1 MIGGLI
7 HKIFGDRQTR
17 LMKRLAPEV
26 ETVKA
31 WAERYRELAETD
43 FPKKTEELVKR
54 YEEGATLDSLLPEAF
69 GLVYEACRRLV
80 GRSWDVVGHSVTWDM
95 VPFDVQIAGAINL
108 HQGKITE
115 MATGEGKTLVATMP
129 LYLNSLAKR
138 GAHLVTVNDYLAR
151 RDAEWMGEI
160 YRFLGTTVGYLQNE
174 METEER
180 KRVYASDI
188 TYGTNNEFGF
198 DYLRDNMRPGKQYQ
212 VQRGFFY
219 AIVDE
224 VDSVLIDEAR
234 TPLIISGPVS
244 GSDLADNYSFL
255 RNKVESLVRKQKQM
269 INELMSKVERVVG
282 KIEDTDDEG
291 AEAAEV
297 EVEDRGET
305 GVNLLLARRGDPKN
319 KKFMKL
325 RKRPGYEKLMLSV
338 EASFMREK
346 RLHELD
352 EELYFVVDEKAN
364 TIDMTEKG
372 RQNLSAEDQ
381 ELFVLPDLSI
391 QIKEIETDLSLSPK
405 ERIRKKDAAYRK
417 YAEKTEIIHNFSQLL
432 KAYTLFE
439 KDVDYVV
446 QDGRVLIVDEFTG
459 RLMPGRR
466 FSEGLHQALEAKE
479 RVTIEGETQTLAT
492 ITLQNYFRM
501 YAKLAGMTGTA
512 ETEEEEFHKIYKL
525 LVEVIPTNRPVRRI
539 DYDDVIFRT
548 KREKYTA
555 IIKEIGRLH
564 ERGLPILVGTVSV
577 EVSETLSR
585 MLTREGIQH
594 NVLNAKYHQREAE
607 IVSLAG
613 KRGAVTIATNM
624 AGRGTDIKLG
634 PGVVQ
639 CERCCIYCSTPSECA
654 SCPNPKKNAAECME
668 DVPCGLQIIGTERH
682 EARRIDRQLR
692 GRAGRQGDPGASR
705 FFISLEDDLMR
716 LFGSERISGV
726 MDRLG
731 LKEGEVIA
739 HPFITRAIGNAQ
751 KRVEMYNFGIRKRL
765 LEYDDV
771 MNKQRE
777 VIYGRR
783 NAILE
788 TADLDAIVT
797 GLIEGVVSDILDKC
811 APEDTAPDEW
821 DLDAAVAELE
831 NLFLVSFDF
840 STLFEGKS
848 ADLKILYDFFRGKA
862 IEAFEIR
869 KSTIPP
875 DLMKQFLT
883 YIMLQS
889 IDAKWMDHLYE
900 LDYLREGI
908 HLRSYAQKDPLVEYK
923 QEAFQMFTAMV
934 DDIDRSILRGLF
946 HARFDWE
953 EREDRRRREDSGV
966 AVHQVTNAYH
976 AAGAAAGAQGAAP
989 GPGPAAAGMAASPV
1003 GAGERP
1009 APKPQPVRA
1018 APRVGRNDPCPCGS
1032 GKKYKRCCGKGA
1044 V

>member
-1 MIGGLI
+1 MLGGLL
-7 HKIFGDRQTR
+7 KKFVGDRRTR
-17 LMKRLAPEV
+17 LMKRLRPEV
-26 ETVKA
+26 DAVNA
-31 WAERYRELAETD
+31 WAEKYRELRDDD
-43 FPKKTEELVKR
+43 FPKKTAEFVER
-54 YEEGATLDSLLPEAF
+54 IRQGETLDAIMPEAF
-69 GLVYEACRRLV
+69 GLALDACRRLV
-80 GRSWDVVGHSVTWDM
+80 GRTWDVVGHPTAWDM
-95 VPFDVQIAGAINL
+95 VPFDVQVAGAIVL

-151 RDAEWMGEI
+151 RDAEWMGEV
-160 YRFLGTTVGYLQNE
+160 YRFLGVTVGFLQND
-174 METEER
+174 METADR
-180 KRVYASDI
+180 QRVYACDI

-198 DYLRDNMRPGKQYQ
+198 DYLRDNMKPGKQYQ

-244 GSDLADNYSFL
+244 GSDQAENYSYL

-269 INELMSKVERVVG
+269 VNDLMVKVERIAGKTEETEEEAADEAGDEVV
-282 KIEDTDDEG
+282 EDTGDI
-291 AEAAEV
+291 
-297 EVEDRGET
+297 

-325 RKRPGYEKLMLSV
+325 RKRPGFEKLMLST
-338 EASFMREK
+338 EANFMREK

-364 TIDMTEKG
+364 TIDMTDKG
-372 RQNLSAEDQ
+372 RQNLSSEDQ
-381 ELFVLPDLSI
+381 ELFILPDLSI
-391 QIKEIETDLSLSPK
+391 QIKEIESDASLTPK
-405 ERIRKKDAAYRK
+405 EKLRKKDAAYRK
-417 YAEKTEIIHNFSQLL
+417 YAEKTEIIHNFSQIL

-501 YAKLAGMTGTA
+501 YEKLAGMTGTA

-525 LVEVIPTNRPVRRI
+525 AVDVIPTNKPVRRI
-539 DYDDVIFRT
+539 DYDDIIFRA

-555 IIKEIGRLH
+555 IIKEIERLH

-585 MLTREGIQH
+585 MLTRGGIQH
-594 NVLNAKYHQREAE
+594 NVLNAKFHQREAE
-607 IVSLAG
+607 IVSQAG

-639 CERCCIYCSTPSECA
+639 CERCCLFCETPDECDSCS
-654 SCPNPKKNAAECME
+654 NPKKSPDECMD

-705 FFISLEDDLMR
+705 FFICLEDDLMR
-716 LFGSERISGV
+716 LFGSERIGGI

-731 LKEGEVIA
+731 IKEGEVIT
-739 HPFITRAIGNAQ
+739 HRFITRAIGNAQ
-751 KRVEMYNFGIRKRL
+751 KRVEMYNFGIRKHL

-771 MNKQRE
+771 MNKQRT

-783 NAILE
+783 NQILE
-788 TADLDAIVT
+788 SVDLDSIVA
-797 GLIEGVVSDILDKC
+797 GLLGEVVGGILDKF
-811 APEDTAPDEW
+811 APENVPPDEW
-821 DLDAAVAELE
+821 DLDGARAELE

-840 STLFEGKS
+840 ENLFADTS
-848 ADLKILYDFFRGKA
+848 ADVKVVFEFFKQKA
-862 IEAFEIR
+862 VEAFEIR

-875 DLMKQFLT
+875 DVMKQFMT

-889 IDAKWMDHLYE
+889 IDEKWMDHLYE

-908 HLRSYAQKDPLVEYK
+908 HLRSYAQKDPLIEYK
-923 QEAFQMFTAMV
+923 QEAFEMFTRMV
-934 DDIDRSILRGLF
+934 EDIDRSILWALF
-946 HARFDWE
+946 HAKFDWD
-953 EREDRRRREDSGV
+953 ERDDRRKRAESGV
-966 AVHQVTNAYH
+966 AVHQVASAYG
-976 AAGAAAGAQGAAP
+976 GA
-989 GPGPAAAGMAASPV
+989 GPAAAPAGAPSGSGASVASP
-1003 GAGERP
+1003 GGQAGRP
-1009 APKPQPVRA
+1009 APKAQPVRVG
-1018 APRVGRNDPCPCGS
+1018 PRTGRNDPCPCGS
-1032 GKKYKRCCGKGA
+1032 GKKYKKCCGKGA
-1044 V
+1044 A

>member
-1 MIGGLI
+1 MIGGLMQ
-7 HKIFGDRQTR
+7 KVFGDRKIR

-26 ETVKA
+26 ATVRA
-31 WAERYRELAETD
+31 WADTYRDLAEGD
-43 FPKKTEELVKR
+43 FPRKTEEFVARVRDGESL
-54 YEEGATLDSLLPEAF
+54 EALLPEAF
-69 GLVYEACRRLV
+69 GLVYEACRRLL
-80 GRSWDVVGHSVTWDM
+80 GRTWEVVGHPITWDM

-151 RDAEWMGEI
+151 RDAEWMGEV
-160 YRFLGTTVGYLQNE
+160 YRFLGVTVGYLQNE
-174 METEER
+174 METEDR
-180 KRVYASDI
+180 QRVYACDI

-198 DYLRDNMRPGKQYQ
+198 DYLRDNMKPGKQYQ

-244 GSDLADNYSFL
+244 GSELADNYSYL
-255 RNKVESLVRKQKQM
+255 RNKVELLVRKQKQM
-269 INELMSKVERVVG
+269 INEMMGKVERATG
-282 KIEDTDDEG
+282 KVEEGDEEEGEGSAQSDLEDP
-291 AEAAEV
+291 
-297 EVEDRGET
+297 GEIGT
-305 GVNLLLARRGDPKN
+305 YLLLARRGDPKN

-338 EASFMREK
+338 EANFMREK

-352 EELYFVVDEKAN
+352 EELYFVIDEKAN

-372 RQNLSAEDQ
+372 RQNLSTEDQ

-391 QIKEIETDLSLSPK
+391 QIKEIESDQSLSPK
-405 ERIRKKDAAYRK
+405 EKIRKKDAAYRK

-439 KDVDYVV
+439 KDVEYVV
-446 QDGRVLIVDEFTG
+446 QDGRVMIVDEFTG

-501 YAKLAGMTGTA
+501 YEKLAGMTGTA

-525 LVEVIPTNRPVRRI
+525 AVEVVPTNKPVRRI

-555 IIKEIGRLH
+555 IIKEIKRLH
-564 ERGLPILVGTVSV
+564 DRGLPILVGTVSV

-607 IVSLAG
+607 IVALAG

-634 PGVVQ
+634 SGVVQ
-639 CERCCIYCSTPSECA
+639 CERCCIFCETPDQCE
-654 SCPNPKKNAAECME
+654 SCPNPKKNAAECMN
-668 DVPCGLQIIGTERH
+668 DVPCGLQIVGTERH

-731 LKEGEVIA
+731 LKEGEVIT
-739 HPFITRAIGNAQ
+739 HRFITRAIGNAQ

-788 TADLDAIVT
+788 STDLDAIVA
-797 GLIEGVVSDILDKC
+797 GLIENVVAGILDKS
-811 APEDTAPDEW
+811 APENVPPDEW
-821 DLDAAVAELE
+821 DIGSAVGELE
-831 NLFLVSFDF
+831 NLFLVSFDYAG
-840 STLFEGKS
+840 LFVDRS
-848 ADLKILYDFFRGKA
+848 ADVKILFDFFKGKA
-862 IEAFEIR
+862 VEAFEIR

-875 DLMKQFLT
+875 DVMKPFMT
-883 YIMLQS
+883 HIMLQS
-889 IDAKWMDHLYE
+889 IDEKWMDHLYE

-923 QEAFQMFTAMV
+923 QEAFQMFADMV
-934 DDIDRSILRGLF
+934 DDIDRSILWALF

-953 EREDRRRREDSGV
+953 ARDDRRRRPDSGV
-966 AVHQVTNAYH
+966 AVHQVASAYGGAGAAVAAQP
-976 AAGAAAGAQGAAP
+976 AAGAGVAAP
-989 GPGPAAAGMAASPV
+989 PRAA
-1003 GAGERP
+1003 ERA
-1009 APKPQPVRA
+1009 APKPQPVRS

-1032 GKKYKRCCGKGA
+1032 GKKYKKCCGKG
-1044 V
+1044 VG

>member
-1 MIGGLI
+1 MKGLMQI
-7 HKIFGDRQTR
+7 IFGDRKTR
-17 LMKRLAPEV
+17 LMNRLV
-26 ETVKA
+26 EEIAAVKE
-31 WAERYRELAETD
+31 WAERYRELAEAD
-43 FPKKTEELVKR
+43 FPKKTEEFVSR
-54 YEEGATLDSLLPEAF
+54 VRDGETLDAILPEAY
-69 GLVYEACRRLV
+69 GLAYEACRRLV
-80 GRSWDVVGHSVTWDM
+80 GRTWEVVGRPTAWDM
-95 VPFDVQIAGAINL
+95 VPFDTQIAGAIVL
-108 HQGKITE
+108 HQGIISE

-129 LYLNSLAKR
+129 LYLNSLAKK

-160 YRFLGTTVGYLQNE
+160 YRFLGVTVGFLQNE
-174 METEER
+174 MEPDER
-180 KRVYASDI
+180 QRVYACDI

-212 VQRGFFY
+212 VQRGFFF

-224 VDSVLIDEAR
+224 VDSVLVDEAR

-244 GSDLADNYSFL
+244 GSALAENFSYL
-255 RNKVESLVRKQKQM
+255 RNRVELLVRKQKQM
-269 INELMSKVERVVG
+269 INDLMTKVERA
-282 KIEDTDDEG
+282 EDTEGGNDDI
-291 AEAAEV
+291 
-297 EVEDRGET
+297 
-305 GVNLLLARRGDPKN
+305 GVNLLLAQRGDPKN
-319 KKFMKL
+319 KKFTKL
-325 RKRPGYEKLMLSV
+325 RKQPGYERLMLST
-338 EASFMREK
+338 EADFMREK
-346 RLHELD
+346 RLHEFD
-352 EELYFVVDEKAN
+352 EQLYFVIDEKAN
-364 TIDMTEKG
+364 TIDLTEMG
-372 RQNLSAEDQ
+372 RNNLSPEDQ

-391 QIKEIETDLSLSPK
+391 QIKEIESDASLEPK
-405 ERIRKKDAAYRK
+405 ERVRKKDTAYRK

-432 KAYTLFE
+432 KAYALFE

-446 QDGRVLIVDEFTG
+446 QDGHVLIVDEFTG

-525 LVEVIPTNRPVRRI
+525 AVEVIPTNRPVRRI

-555 IIKEIGRLH
+555 IIKEIKRIH

-607 IVSLAG
+607 IVAFAG
-613 KRGAVTIATNM
+613 RKGVVTIATNM
-624 AGRGTDIKLG
+624 AGRGTDIKLEA
-634 PGVVQ
+634 GVVQ
-639 CERCCIYCSTPSECA
+639 CERCCIFCETPDECA
-654 SCPNPKKNAAECME
+654 SCSNPKKNAAECLA
-668 DVPCGLQIIGTERH
+668 DVPCGLNIIGTERH

-705 FFISLEDDLMR
+705 FFISLEDELMR
-716 LFGSERISGV
+716 LFGSERISAV
-726 MDRLG
+726 MDRIG
-731 LKEGEVIA
+731 VKDGEVIQ
-739 HPFITRAIGNAQ
+739 HRFITRAIGNAQ

-783 NAILE
+783 NQILE
-788 TADLDAIVT
+788 SENLDEIVIQ
-797 GLIEGVVSDILDKC
+797 LIDNTVAATLDMF
-811 APEDTAPDEW
+811 ARENAEPVDW
-821 DLDAAVAELE
+821 VLDAAAAELE

-840 STLFEGKS
+840 AGLFKDKG
-848 ADLKILYDFFRGKA
+848 ADLRILYDHFRGKA
-862 IEAFEIR
+862 LEAFELR
-869 KSTIPP
+869 KSIIPQEI
-875 DLMKQFLT
+875 KQKFMS

-889 IDAKWMDHLYE
+889 IDEKWMDHLYE

-908 HLRSYAQKDPLVEYK
+908 HLRSYAQKDPLIEYK

-934 DDIDRSILRGLF
+934 DDIDRSILRALF
-946 HARFDWE
+946 HARFDADQE
-953 EREDRRRREDSGV
+953 GRSRRRPDSGV
-966 AVHQVTNAYH
+966 AVHQVANAYGS
-976 AAGAAAGAQGAAP
+976 AGVQAAAGPSPQSASQGAS
-989 GPGPAAAGMAASPV
+989 AGIA
-1003 GAGERP
+1003 
-1009 APKPQPVRA
+1009 APKAQPIRS
-1018 APRVGRNDPCPCGS
+1018 APRAGRNYPCPCGS
-1032 GKKYKRCCGKGA
+1032 GKKYKKCCGKGA
-1044 V
+1044 G

>member
-1 MIGGLI
+1 MKGLMQ
-7 HKIFGDRQTR
+7 KLFGDRTTR
-17 LMKRLAPEV
+17 LMNRVTDEV
-26 ETVKA
+26 AAVRV
-31 WAERYRELAETD
+31 WADRYHELAEED
-43 FPKKTEELVKR
+43 FPKKTQEFVSRIRDGESTD
-54 YEEGATLDSLLPEAF
+54 ALLPEAF
-69 GLVYEACRRLV
+69 GLVCEACRRLN
-80 GRSWDVVGHSVTWDM
+80 GRSWDVVGRPITWDM
-95 VPFDVQIAGAINL
+95 VPFDVQIAGAIVL
-108 HQGKITE
+108 HRGMIAE

-129 LYLNSLAKR
+129 LYLNALTKK

-151 RDAEWMGEI
+151 RDAEWMGEV
-160 YRFLGTTVGYLQNE
+160 YRFLGVTVGFLQNE

-180 KRVYASDI
+180 QRVYGSDI

-212 VQRGFFY
+212 VQRGFSY

-234 TPLIISGPVS
+234 TPLIISGAVS
-244 GSDLADNYSFL
+244 GSALADNYAFL
-255 RNKVESLVRKQKQM
+255 RNRVELLVRKQKQM
-269 INELMSKVERVVG
+269 VNDLMTKVERSEEG
-282 KIEDTDDEG
+282 GEKSDDL
-291 AEAAEV
+291 
-297 EVEDRGET
+297 

-325 RKRPGYEKLMLSV
+325 RKQPGYERLMLSA
-338 EASFMREK
+338 EADFMREK

-372 RQNLSAEDQ
+372 RSTLSAEDQ

-391 QIKEIETDLSLSPK
+391 QIKEIESDESLDAK
-405 ERIRKKDAAYRK
+405 ERARKKDHAYRK
-417 YAEKTEIIHNFSQLL
+417 YAEKTEVIHNFSQLL

-501 YAKLAGMTGTA
+501 YPKLAGMTGTA

-525 LVEVIPTNRPVRRI
+525 PVEVIPTNRPVRRI

-548 KREKYTA
+548 KREKYNA
-555 IIKEIGRLH
+555 IIKEIERVH
-564 ERGLPILVGTVSV
+564 ERGLPVLVGTVTV

-585 MLTREGIQH
+585 MLTRMGIQH

-607 IVSLAG
+607 IVAFAG
-613 KRGAVTIATNM
+613 QKGAVTIATNM

-634 PGVVQ
+634 KGVVQ
-639 CERCCIYCSTPSECA
+639 CERCCIYCETPDQCE
-654 SCPNPKKNAAECME
+654 SCPNPRKNAAECMA
-668 DVPCGLQIIGTERH
+668 DVPCGLHIVGTERH

-692 GRAGRQGDPGASR
+692 GRSGRQGDPGASR

-731 LKEGEVIA
+731 VKEGEDIQ
-739 HPFITRAIGNAQ
+739 HRFITRAIGNAQ
-751 KRVEMYNFGIRKRL
+751 KRVELYNFGIRKRL
-765 LEYDDV
+765 IEYDDV
-771 MNKQRE
+771 MNKQRG

-783 NAILE
+783 NQILE
-788 TADLDAIVT
+788 SENLDPIVAQ
-797 GLIEGVVSDILDKC
+797 LIDNTVGAVLDKF
-811 APEDTAPDEW
+811 APENENPDDW
-821 DLDAAVAELE
+821 DLDAAAVELE
-831 NLFLVSFDF
+831 TLFLVSFDF
-840 STLFEGKS
+840 SGVFKDRS
-848 ADLKILYDFFRGKA
+848 ADLKILYDFFRQKA
-862 IEAFEIR
+862 GEAYELR
-869 KSTIPP
+869 KSTIPA
-875 DLMKQFLT
+875 DIIQKFMS

-889 IDAKWMDHLYE
+889 IDEKWMDHLYE

-923 QEAFQMFTAMV
+923 QEAFQMFSEMV
-934 DDIDRSILRGLF
+934 QDIDRSILWALF
-946 HARFDWE
+946 HARFDPE
-953 EREDRRRREDSGV
+953 PERRQRRRTDAQV
-966 AVHQVTNAYH
+966 AVHQVASTYS
-976 AAGAAAGAQGAAP
+976 AGAAQTAGQPPPPGPAGAAP
-989 GPGPAAAGMAASPV
+989 PAA
-1003 GAGERP
+1003 P
-1009 APKPQPVRA
+1009 APKSQPARA
-1018 APRVGRNDPCPCGS
+1018 TPRAGRNDPCPCGS
-1032 GKKYKRCCGKGA
+1032 GKKYKKCCGKG
-1044 V
+1044 VQ